1 MEYFIK
7 ASAVICILYCCY
19 ILLLQKETF
28 FTANRWFLLSGLLIS
43 VLLPFVVI
51 PIYINEIPQTL
62 DLSQFTTAKPAEVTS
77 SFSWITVAIILYT
90 LGVVFFSIRF
100 IIECVSLKS
109 FMNSQNTNLENGFH
123 ISETRQDI
131 PPFSFFKTI
140 VYNPSQFTNAELTH
154 ILNHEKVHARD
165 YHSIDILISKVA
177 TIVFWCNPIIWLYK
191 KALIQNLEFIADY
204 KSIQQ
209 THSTKTYQ
217 NVLLKTSLPIH
228 QMALTTNFYNSLI
241 KKRILMLN
249 TSKSKP
255 VRVLK
260 YVVIAP
266 LLLAFLMSFNT
277 KTVYK
282 TDNSTSTI
290 SNIDDTE
297 IIGLITKDHSEEQLN
312 AMISTFETQHII
324 ITIKNVKRNT
334 SNEIKSISIEA
345 KSKDERVTYNI
356 DSEAPIAP
364 IKISYSNTTNTL
376 SIGKSETSSDIVFTS
391 SKNAK
396 NVNTSNNSGLV
407 INTSDGSGSFVLKR
421 LTEDNADKNVMFI
434 SEDGKTTHVTTTKEH
449 VSLNKTPETE
459 ETSIIDTNA
468 IYAKP
473 TEQNKENLTIN
484 TATEPT
490 YILNGKEISKAEANT
505 INPETIDQVNVLKG
519 TSALKKYQ
527 EKGEHGVIELTT
539 KTNTVNS
546 DTSGQ
551 TSEIKVVGYSK
562 EGSPLIIV
570 DGNEMSEEDM
580 NKINPD
586 TIDNM
591 NVLKGKSA
599 TVIYG
604 DKGKDGVIIITTKK

>member
-1 MEYFIK
+1 MEYLIK
-7 ASAVICILYCCY
+7 ASAVICIFYSCY

-28 FTANRWFLLSGLLIS
+28 FTANRWFLLSGLLIT

-62 DLSQFTTAKPAEVTS
+62 DLSQFTTVEPTSQTS
-77 SFSWITVAIILYT
+77 SLSWTTIASVIYIT
-90 LGVVFFSIRF
+90 GVVFFLIRF
-100 IIECVSLKS
+100 IIECLSLNL
-109 FMNSQNTNLENGFH
+109 FMKSQNIKSEGGFN
-123 ISETRQDI
+123 ISETTQDT

-140 VYNPSQFTNAELTH
+140 VYNPSQFTDTELTH
-154 ILNHEKVHARD
+154 IINHEKVHARD
-165 YHSIDILISKVA
+165 YHSVDILISKLA
-177 TIVFWCNPIIWLYK
+177 TIVFWCNPFIWLYK

-217 NVLLKTSLPIH
+217 NVLLKSSVLTH
-228 QMALTTNFYNSLI
+228 QMPLTTNFYNSLI

-255 VRVLK
+255 IRVLK

-282 TDNSTSTI
+282 TDNATSAI

-312 AMISTFETQHII
+312 AMISTFEAQHITLI
-324 ITIKNVKRNT
+324 IKNVKRNT

-345 KSKDERVTYNI
+345 KSKDQKVNYNI

-421 LTEDNADKNVMFI
+421 LTEDNTDKNVMFI
-434 SEDGKTTHVTTTKEH
+434 SEDGKTTHVTTSKEH
-449 VSLNKTPETE
+449 ISPDITPETE
-459 ETSIIDTNA
+459 ETSFIDTDA

-473 TEQNKENLTIN
+473 TEQNKENQAIN
-484 TATEPT
+484 TTTDPI
-490 YILNGKEISKAEANT
+490 YILDGKEITKTELNA
-505 INPETIDQVNVLKG
+505 INPESIDHINVLKG
-519 TSALKKYQ
+519 KKAEEKYG
-527 EKGEHGVIELTT
+527 EKGKHGVVEITT
-539 KTNTVNS
+539 KTDTVNS
-546 DTSGQ
+546 DSSKQ
-551 TSEIKVVGYSK
+551 SSEIKVIGPSK
-562 EGSPLIIV
+562 VGSPLIIV
-570 DGNEMSEEDM
+570 DGNEMSEGDM
-580 NKINPD
+580 KKINPD
-586 TIDNM
+586 TIESM
-591 NVLKGKSA
+591 NVLKDESA
-599 TVIYG
+599 TKKYG
-604 DKGKDGVIIITTKK
+604 DKAKNGAIEITLIK